1 MKKYKICILTPYS
14 VKQEPRA
21 PRHARYIARQSYVD
35 KVYFVDCIPMGGKRN
50 SNDYDLGLNVVS
62 YSCAYPTRKSGVIKL
77 AVTRLIS
84 RLWKSLYRITT
95 NTCYSPINY
104 RSYLLYKQILK
115 IDADIFLGHNIES
128 LVPIVLLKKN
138 KNIKAIFD
146 CMEFYSDMGD
156 GQTRLDQK
164 VISMME
170 NDCLQKCE
178 LVLASSQNVADALKE
193 KYNIGNTVAI
203 YNKPPFQ
210 SYFRQKKQGGLHLYW
225 RNSTIALSQRGLGD
239 ILDAMKSLP
248 DDVYLHVQGGKSF
261 KHEELINRIKTL
273 QLTNRVLIHE
283 SCKPEEAVLCA
294 SEYHIGICPEQNTC
308 ANQRLTVS
316 NKLFDYMMAGLAV
329 VVSDLPGI
337 SSVVKEAKSG
347 LIFKSGN
354 SESLAK
360 QIMFLYND
368 SALLKKCSA
377 NASLYAQTYGNEY
390 FEMNKLKS
398 AIDKVI
404 TDSESV

>member
-14 VKQEPRA
+14 VEQEPRA
-21 PRHARYIARQSYVD
+21 PRHARYIARQPYVD

-50 SNDYDLGLNVVS
+50 SNDYDLGSNIVS

-77 AVTRLIS
+77 AFTRLFS
-84 RLWKSLYRITT
+84 RFWKSFYPITS

-104 RSYLLYKQILK
+104 RSYLLYKQISK
-115 IDADIFLGHNIES
+115 IDADIFFGHNIES
-128 LVPIVLLKKN
+128 LVPIVLRKN
-138 KNIKAIFD
+138 KKNIKAIFD

-156 GQTRLDQK
+156 GQTRLDREI
-164 VISMME
+164 ISMIE
-170 NDCLQKCE
+170 NDCLHKCE
-178 LVLASSQNVADALKE
+178 LVLASSQDVADALKE
-193 KYNIGNTVAI
+193 KYTIDNTVAI

-210 SYFRQKKQGGLHLYW
+210 NYLRQKKQGGLHLYW

-239 ILDAMKSLP
+239 ILVAMKSLP
-248 DDVYLHVQGGKSF
+248 GDVYLHVQGRKSF
-261 KHEELINRIKTL
+261 KYEELICRIKTL
-273 QLTNRVLIHE
+273 QLTNRVFIHE
-283 SCKPEEAVLCA
+283 PYKPEEAVLCA

-347 LIFKSGN
+347 LIFRSGN
-354 SESLAK
+354 SDSLAE

-368 SALLKKCSA
+368 RALLKKCSE
-377 NASLYAQTYGNEY
+377 NASLYANTYGNEY
-390 FEMNKLKS
+390 FEMKKLLL

-404 TDSESV
+404 NDNVSA